1 VTSSLVA
8 VRPHHYGLCHRQ
20 PSGVE
25 TNFGSPVG
33 PAGQPGLGSIV
44 GCADRSGYPDPWPV
58 VVAEPVVDWAFA
70 SGSSPTRR
78 RRMEHNA
85 RDWIA
90 WARTRDHDAFWN
102 GTWPTLRETLPESA
116 GRILDLGC
124 GEGRAGRQLLDPGRR
139 VLGIERSATLARAA
153 ATGSPRACGR
163 AGRRRPAAGG

>member
-1 VTSSLVA
+1 
-8 VRPHHYGLCHRQ
+8 
-20 PSGVE
+20 
-25 TNFGSPVG
+25 
-33 PAGQPGLGSIV
+33 
-44 GCADRSGYPDPWPV
+44 
-58 VVAEPVVDWAFA
+58 
-70 SGSSPTRR
+70 
-78 RRMEHNA
+78 MEHNA